1 MFDTHLHTTPFS
13 TDSHMTIDEL
23 LEKKKEKSL
32 GLILTEHIDY
42 DFPPPNTYEFSPD
55 EYFKT
60 YGNLRDD
67 NFLLGVEVGMQ
78 LSVVKRNEKLVKSY
92 PFDMVIGSIHAVNN
106 YDLYFPEYHQNLNSK
121 KEAYSLY
128 LECMLANIKAFKNF
142 DTLAHIDYICRKAPY
157 EDSEL
162 YYSDFPEI
170 IDEILLTLIKDNKA
184 IEINTRRFNNYD
196 AIKSLVQI
204 YKRYKS
210 LGGRYVTIG
219 SDSHYA
225 KIVGNHLDIALEI
238 AKECELT
245 PVYFK
250 EREMKIV

>member
-13 TDSHMTIDEL
+13 SDSHMTIDEL
-23 LEKKKEKSL
+23 LEKQKEKSL

-67 NFLLGVEVGMQ
+67 NFLLGLEVGMQ
-78 LSVVKRNEKLVKSY
+78 LSVVNKNINLVKSY

-106 YDLYFPEYHQNLNSK
+106 YDLYYPGYHENLNSK
-121 KEAYSLY
+121 REAYSLY
-128 LECMLANIKAFKNF
+128 LECMLANIKAFKDF

-157 EDSEL
+157 DDNEL
-162 YYSDFPEI
+162 YYRDFPEI

-184 IEINTRRFNNYD
+184 IEINTRRFND
-196 AIKSLVQI
+196 EKAIKSVLEI
-204 YKRYKS
+204 YRRYKA
-210 LGGRYVTIG
+210 LGGKYITIG

-225 KIVGNHLDIALEI
+225 KIVGNHFDKALDI

-250 EREMKIV
+250 ERKMQIL